1 MNRETDGLNVRVT
14 LDNIKFVGSKKLW
27 AVLRKRKVLPRLD
40 VVGDIDACETFG
52 ILCC

>member
-1 MNRETDGLNVRVT
+1 MNRETDGLNVCLT

-27 AVLRKRKVLPRLD
+27 AVLRRKVLPRLD